1 METEREIRRRTGG
14 GNLGILPPVTT
25 TLTDSISGDA
35 GADLAAASDEYDR
48 NFAARELGYRNQNH
62 MDYYSRKLGA
72 EGLENPDYPFGYGG
86 TSLMDARRIAF
97 DEENIGSQ
105 NVSPLGKFSAAPSF
119 SGGFGGRGPDSYMSR
134 VAALPGGGKFGGG
147 FGPRR
152 PAPSGVV
159 SQDQHQSP
167 GVNTTDPSRSD
178 YMQDPNQGFPT
189 QTPGA
194 PPTLG
199 NIIKNQQETGP
210 EPLLGASASFRPR
223 YNTSNDL
230 EGRYGSRPGE
240 YQV

>member
-72 EGLENPDYPFGYGG
+72 PITEETLGR
-86 TSLMDARRIAF
+86 ARNIAF

-199 NIIKNQQETGP
+199 NIIKNP
-210 EPLLGASASFRPR
+210 NHYWAHRLHSAPA
-223 YNTSNDL
+223 TTH
-230 EGRYGSRPGE
+230 
-240 YQV
+240 QTT